1 MIYQAYDYIDKYV
14 ETLTYIFCRALHNNY
29 SFDYIQERIYKS
41 EMIRE
46 FEESNVTL
54 IAFDSYEKNYK
65 SIFGDMDDFNY
76 ERNNTLNWIAYAY
89 IYLFINKK
97 ITFEF
102 LFLLFPL
109 EKMFE
114 IFPIYHEMGISRLDG
129 LFHEETK
136 HSLLDAIMNKRKI
149 TSKKLSEQTGI
160 SISTIKALRYNK
172 RDMNKLQYSY
182 VRKIAEVLKIK
193 TDSLF
198 FLNLELD

>member
-14 ETLTYIFCRALHNNY
+14 ETLTYIFSRALYNKY
-29 SFDYIQERIYKS
+29 SFDYIQKRIYKS

-46 FEESNVTL
+46 FEESNVTP

-65 SIFGDMDDFNY
+65 SIFGDMDDFKY
-76 ERNNTLNWIAYAY
+76 ERNNTINWIVYAY
-89 IYLFINKK
+89 IYLFIHKK

-102 LFLLFPL
+102 LLLLFPL
-109 EKMFE
+109 ERMFE
-114 IFPIYHEMGISRLDG
+114 IFPMYHQMGISRLDG

-136 HSLLDAIMNKRKI
+136 YSLLDAIMNKRKI
-149 TSKKLSEQTGI
+149 TSKKLSELTGI
-160 SISTIKALRYNK
+160 SVSTIKALRYNK

-193 TDSLF
+193 TESLF
-198 FLNLELD
+198 FLELELD